1 MLVGGIAVFPTDTVY
16 GLACDAQNR
25 LAVERLYALKHRPTD
40 KPSAVMFFDLG
51 LVLDALPEL
60 GPRTQGALER
70 LLPGRVT
77 LLLPNPG
84 RRFPLA
90 CGPDPGTLGLRVPRV
105 PALAAVRWPVL
116 QSSANVAAG
125 PEARRLTEVPESI
138 RRRADLVIDGG
149 ELSGTASTVIDLRAY
164 EEDRW
169 SVVRPGAESE
179 ADVAAALDGQFHF
192 DPSTYPR
199 MIRADIPDYDRFQDE
214 LVEASGAGALRVLE
228 LGTGTGETASRL
240 LRRHPQAELVGI
252 DASDQMLGV
261 ARARLPVDR
270 VALRVS
276 RLEEALPEGPFDL
289 VASALCVHHLRAA
302 EKRDLFVRIRDL
314 LAPGGRFVLADVV
327 VPADQGDAITSL
339 TPGFDHPSSL
349 ADQLAWLRETGFEAR
364 VAWRHADLGVVVAEL
379 PCTPI
384 ASSP

>member
-149 ELSGTASTVIDLRAY
+149 ELPGTASTVIDLRAY

>member
-1 MLVGGIAVFPTDTVY
+1 
-16 GLACDAQNR
+16 
-25 LAVERLYALKHRPTD
+25 
-40 KPSAVMFFDLG
+40 
-51 LVLDALPEL
+51 
-60 GPRTQGALER
+60 
-70 LLPGRVT
+70 
-77 LLLPNPG
+77 
-84 RRFPLA
+84 
-90 CGPDPGTLGLRVPRV
+90 
-105 PALAAVRWPVL
+105 
-116 QSSANVAAG
+116 
-125 PEARRLTEVPESI
+125 
-138 RRRADLVIDGG
+138 
-149 ELSGTASTVIDLRAY
+149 
-164 EEDRW
+164 
-169 SVVRPGAESE
+169 
-179 ADVAAALDGQFHF
+179 
-192 DPSTYPR
+192 